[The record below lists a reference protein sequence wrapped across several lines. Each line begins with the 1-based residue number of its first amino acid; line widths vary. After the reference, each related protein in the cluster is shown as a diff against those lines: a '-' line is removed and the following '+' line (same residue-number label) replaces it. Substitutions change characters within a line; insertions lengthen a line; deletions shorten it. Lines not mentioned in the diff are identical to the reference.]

1 MCLGI
6 SRLRNNAIKLNE
18 PKNYVEISNLIVH
31 LGISRL
37 KNNTLKLNGKQIVF
51 KKSNLTKLFTISS
64 RRNKYNFI
72 YLCELSDYCMK
83 KPHKK
88 IDFPFFKEQ
97 YADFNIKI

>member
-1 MCLGI
+1 MRLGI

-37 KNNTLKLNGKQIVF
+37 KHNTLKLNGEKKLCLKNQIYQ
-51 KKSNLTKLFTISS
+51 NFTISS
-64 RRNKYNFI
+64 RRNKCNLI
-72 YLCELSDYCMK
+72 NLCELSDYCIK
-83 KPHKK
+83 KTPQKT
-88 IDFPFFKEQ
+88 DFPFFKEQ